1 MKKRITAL
9 ALAVFM
15 VLGTVAV
22 AAGTE
27 KTISVTPMDMTINGQ
42 SVTPQKSDGTAAE
55 VFSYDGATYVPLRYL
70 SELLG
75 IQVEWDK
82 NAPNIAKLVM
92 DKVTY
97 TASKLGV
104 NGQVQVQVT
113 LEGDKIADVKVVKSQ
128 ETPGIGAPLYDG
140 KAEGSIPAVVIPEAI
155 VANQSVNVDSVTGA
169 TITSYAIKSAVEDC
183 LKQAGLDVSKYK
195 TPAAKKAPEAVV
207 KDADVIVVGGGG
219 AGLAAAI
226 SAAQNGAKVIV
237 VEKNGAVG
245 GDTLVCGGIYNNPD
259 PERQSKVTMTDSVKS
274 TIKTALA
281 AKPVSDEHKAL
292 MDTVQKEWDEYKKS
306 GRTDLFDSV
315 AWYTLQTYNGGDNVA
330 DLGLVKVL
338 TENAVAGFDW
348 VQDLGMEFLGPIG
361 QGAGSLWQR
370 THSSVMKMG
379 TGFIYTYVDN
389 IAKNKDIEIITS
401 ATATELVTENGA
413 VVGVKATGVNGD
425 SYTLSAKKGVVLA
438 TGGFAANGKMVQEYN
453 TTGKW
458 PDLSKVMT
466 TNRSGCSQGE
476 GITMAKAVGADLV
489 DMDQIQLLQ
498 LGNVKDGSMTKYPF
512 RVLSNTDQEL
522 CVNKEGKRFV
532 REDGRRDE
540 ICTALLEQ
548 TDSTWFFI
556 ESADGDYTDVKTAVT
571 ADGFTFQQME
581 EEGYIYIADTIEELA
596 EKIGCDPA
604 TLKATVEELNKSVD
618 GAPDPFGR
626 TLFSTKL
633 LTGPFVATPRQP
645 CVHHTMGGVKINEKC
660 QVIGTDGKVIQGL
673 VAAGEITGGVHGGNR
688 LGGNAVVDTV
698 VFGKLAGE
706 TISK

>member
-1 MKKRITAL
+1 MNRMEGKVEMNKKFGAL
-9 ALAVFM
+9 LLVPAM
-15 VLGTVAV
+15 VLSL
-22 AAGTE
+22 AACGAKNEPAPAPESSAPAADKTE
-27 KTISVTPMDMTINGQ
+27 PASVPE
-42 SVTPQKSDGTAAE
+42 SSAPAA
-55 VFSYDGATYVPLRYL
+55 
-70 SELLG
+70 
-75 IQVEWDK
+75 DK
-82 NAPNIAKLVM
+82 A
-92 DKVTY
+92 TY

-104 NGQVQVQVT
+104 NGQVEVEVT
-113 LEGDKIADVKVVKSQ
+113 LEGDKIADVVVTKSQ
-128 ETPGIGAPLYDG
+128 ETPGIGALLYDG
-140 KAEGSIPAVVIPEAI
+140 EVEGSIPAVVIPKAI
-155 VANQSVNVDSVTGA
+155 VEKQSVDVDSVTGA

-183 LKQAGLDVSKYK
+183 LEQAGLDTSNYK
-195 TPAAKKAPEAVV
+195 TPVEKKAPEEIT
-207 KDADVIVVGGGG
+207 KEADVIVVGGGG

-226 SAAQNGAKVIV
+226 SASQNGATVIV

-259 PERQSKVTMTDSVKS
+259 PERQSQVTMTDSVKS
-274 TIKTALA
+274 TIEAALA
-281 AKPVSDEHKAL
+281 ATPVSSEHKAV
-292 MDTVQKEWDEYKKS
+292 MDTVQTEWDEYKQS

-330 DLGLVKVL
+330 SLDLVKVL
-338 TENAVAGFDW
+338 TENAVGGFEW

-389 IAKNKDIEIITS
+389 IAKDQNIEIITS
-401 ATATELVTENGA
+401 TTVNELITENGA

-425 SYTLSAKKGVVLA
+425 TYTFNAKKGVVLS
-438 TGGFAANGKMVQEYN
+438 TGGFAANSKMVQEHN
-453 TTGKW
+453 TAGKW

-466 TNRSGCSQGE
+466 TNRNGCSQGD
-476 GITMAKAVGADLV
+476 GIIMAKAVGADLV

-596 EKIGCDPA
+596 DKIGCDPA
-604 TLKATVEELNKSVD
+604 TLKATVDEFNASVD
-618 GAPDPFGR
+618 GAADPFGR

-633 LTGPFVATPRQP
+633 VTGPFVATPRQP
-645 CVHHTMGGVKINEKC
+645 CVHHTMGGVKINEEC
-660 QVIGTDGKVIQGL
+660 QVIGTDGEVIEGL
-673 VAAGEITGGVHGGNR
+673 VAAGEITGGIHGGNR